1 MKNVKF
7 ELDRDG
13 SQSNG
18 TNLIFEAHHD
28 GEVED
33 TILFSGE
40 VANEDLIV
48 VKNLDPGEA
57 VVFHLL

>member
-7 ELDRDG
+7 ELGRDG